1 MTDTRLFTGYKAVT
15 LDDLPEEAWTIVT
28 GGGKDTR
35 ASTLYGLVGWLHRCV
50 DIRASS
56 LATMPW
62 TIKRGETVLLTND
75 DDITPEFKWM
85 ETLPDL
91 LYRTEA
97 ATTLTGRSYWFRE
110 RNRVKTLGLRWL
122 HPLSVR
128 PEINERD
135 GLTHFTRTLG
145 DGVEKRFE
153 LEDIIYLWV
162 PDPFVEIGPAEHFP
176 GKAAL
181 QAAGILS
188 NMDEFLAS
196 YFARGLIKAT
206 LLTKMPTPGLT
217 TGPQKTSDDER
228 SRVLEWWRR
237 ATGGIKNANVTEM
250 ATGDF
255 RPIVVGEGL
264 QDLQNTSLT
273 TEQRESIATAL
284 GVPHSKVTA
293 NAANFATANQ
303 DARSFVTDTM
313 IPETRWIGA
322 ELNRQ
327 IFAPMG
333 LQFDF
338 RPESLAIMQDD
349 EAQRAASLE
358 ALVRAGMSLEAAVR
372 ILGYD
377 LPQDVPLRDVA
388 DSAPVS
394 IQPQPRSLPD
404 SDLEAERRR
413 FTRWAKRRKSPDVDD
428 FDSDLLSR
436 EDKLAL
442 LGGGSASD
450 APFRDWQGYP

>member
-1 MTDTRLFTGYKAVT
+1 M
-15 LDDLPEEAWTIVT
+15 
-28 GGGKDTR
+28 
-35 ASTLYGLVGWLHRCV
+35 
-50 DIRASS
+50 
-56 LATMPW
+56 
-62 TIKRGETVLLTND
+62 
-75 DDITPEFKWM
+75 
-85 ETLPDL
+85 
-91 LYRTEA
+91 
-97 ATTLTGRSYWFRE
+97 
-110 RNRVKTLGLRWL
+110 KTLGLRWL
-122 HPLSVR
+122 HPLPVR

-153 LEDIIYLWV
+153 LDDIVYLWV
-162 PDPFVEIGPAEHFP
+162 PDPFVEIGPAEHYP
-176 GKAAL
+176 GRAAL

-188 NMDEFLAS
+188 NMDEFLVG

-273 TEQRESIATAL
+273 TEQRETIATAL

-338 RPESLAIMQDD
+338 QPEALAIMQDD
-349 EAQRAASLE
+349 EAQRAASHE

-372 ILGYD
+372 VLGYD
-377 LPQDVPLRDVA
+377 LPEDVPLRGVAAPSASVPPQFQNDDV
-388 DSAPVS
+388 
-394 IQPQPRSLPD
+394 
-404 SDLEAERRR
+404 EAERRR
-413 FTRWAKRRKSPDVDD
+413 FTRWAKRRRNPDVDD

-436 EDKLAL
+436 SDKLAL
-442 LGGGSASD
+442 LGGGDADD
-450 APFRDWQGYP
+450 APFQGYP